1 MTEGNNI
8 YRPVPLVEGLEVTID
23 GKFRLNGRPRKAIH
37 GKKRYGNGNVTVQF
51 IWRTNGKTN
60 YIQAAKCVASAWK
73 LKYKEGDYIV
83 YKDGDC
89 TNIHADNLKI
99 VGKEQYWEYMRR
111 NSVYKPD
118 DVETRK
124 RKLRIVI
131 EEASCTL
138 HYFDTLDMEPVN
150 KHVSGYLY
158 LCLMEYCR
166 KTLYLGESTSLSIVP
181 ECLAR
186 MYECIMNGMCLYN
199 YERYCKK
206 LLLNYKKKGNFGLSG
221 KVPAPIQINVQQLNL
236 DCLWEKYKVT
246 KLKK

>member
-1 MTEGNNI
+1 MNADNEI
-8 YRPVPLVEGLEVTID
+8 YRPCPLLQGLEVTID
-23 GKFRLNGRPRKAIH
+23 GKFRLNGKTRKATY
-37 GKKRYGNGNVTVQF
+37 GSKRYGNGRVTVQF
-51 IWRTNGKTN
+51 RYNKDGKSY

-73 LKYKEGDYIV
+73 MKYKEGDYII

-89 TNIHADNLKI
+89 TNIHADNLVI
-99 VGKEQYWEYMRR
+99 VGKEKYYEYMRR
-111 NSVYKPD
+111 NSIYMAD

-124 RKLRIVI
+124 KKLHTVI

-138 HYFDTLDMEPVN
+138 HYFETLDAEPIN
-150 KHVSGYLY
+150 KHVQDYLY
-158 LCLMEYCR
+158 VCLMEYCR
-166 KTLYLGESTSLSIVP
+166 NTLYLGESTSLSIVP

-206 LLLNYKKKGNFGLSG
+206 LLLNYKKQGNFGLTG
-221 KVPAPIQINVQQLNL
+221 KIPAPIQINVQQLNL

-246 KLKK
+246 KLKR